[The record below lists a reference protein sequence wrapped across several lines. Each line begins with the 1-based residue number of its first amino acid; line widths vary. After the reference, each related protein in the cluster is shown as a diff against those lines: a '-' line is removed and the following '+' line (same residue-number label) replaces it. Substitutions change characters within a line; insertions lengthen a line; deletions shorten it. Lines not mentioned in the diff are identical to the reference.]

1 MCNRSGEKEGK
12 KRKRLGEK
20 KTLMG
25 FRDDNVE
32 MERTIN
38 KRQVKVRQENQTQSI
53 L

>member
-1 MCNRSGEKEGK
+1 MVKKKERKERDWEK
-12 KRKRLGEK
+12 K

-32 MERTIN
+32 IERTIN